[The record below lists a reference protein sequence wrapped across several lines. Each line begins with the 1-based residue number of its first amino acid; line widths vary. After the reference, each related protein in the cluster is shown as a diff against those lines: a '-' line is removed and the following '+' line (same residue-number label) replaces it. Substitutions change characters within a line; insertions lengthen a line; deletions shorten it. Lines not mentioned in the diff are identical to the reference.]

1 MGIRERL
8 SGNEASATAMK
19 QINPDVVAAFP
30 ITPSTEIPQY
40 FSTFVSNG
48 QVDTEFVAVESEH
61 SAMSACIGAEA
72 AGARAMTATSANGL
86 SLMWEMIYIASSLR
100 LPIVMSLV
108 NRAVSGPLNI
118 HNDHSDAMGVRDSGW
133 IQLFSENNQEA
144 YDNLIMAHRIAEN
157 KDVLLPLMVCQ
168 DGFITS
174 HSIENIE
181 LVEDDKVKEFVGE
194 YKPEHYLLNDKEPIA
209 VGPLDLQA
217 YLFEHKRQQAEAM
230 KNAKKVILDVAKDF
244 EKLTGR
250 KYGLFEEY
258 RLDDAEIAIVCMNST
273 AGTAKYTIDRL
284 REKGIK
290 AGLLK
295 VRVFRPFPGEEIA
308 EALKYIPAPV
318 EEFVPEETVQEVKAK
333 AKEEAVQKAEVK
345 EPAKVNPI
353 LATEPATKKEVKA
366 DKAEKVEK
374 VETNKKEAVS
384 PVENKV
390 GQTVALKP
398 DVKIAKEE
406 PVLDTQYVEQTR
418 FDVKPSL
425 WQRFKNSKI
434 IRTISYIMKI
444 KVVLEFPALPEGRG
458 ENR

>member
-1 MGIRERL
+1 
-8 SGNEASATAMK
+8 MK

-48 QVDTEFVAVESEH
+48 AVDTEFVAVESEH

-133 IQLFSENNQEA
+133 IMLFSENNQEA

-181 LVEDDKVKEFVGE
+181 LIEDEKVKEFVGK
-194 YKPEHYLLNDKEPIA
+194 YKPEHYLLNAKEPMAI
-209 VGPLDLQA
+209 GPLDLQA
-217 YLFEHKRQQAEAM
+217 YLFEHKYQQAEAM
-230 KNAKKVILDVAKDF
+230 KKAKDVILNVSKDF
-244 EKLTGR
+244 EELTGR
-250 KYGLFEEY
+250 KYSFFEEY
-258 RLDDAEIAIVCMNST
+258 RLDDAEFAIVCMNST
-273 AGTAKYTIDRL
+273 AGTVKAVVDEL
-284 REKGIK
+284 RAKGIK

-295 VRVFRPFPGEEIA
+295 IRVFRPFPADEVA
-308 EALKYIPAPV
+308 NALGHLKAVAILDKADSLNAIGGALFEDVTSSMYVNGKNVPAINYIYGIGGRDTTTKDIH
-318 EEFVPEETVQEVKAK
+318 TVYTDLQEVA
-333 AKEEAVQKAEVK
+333 
-345 EPAKVNPI
+345 NSG
-353 LATEPATKKEVKA
+353 
-366 DKAEKVEK
+366 KVENPYRYLSVRRDK
-374 VETNKKEAVS
+374 
-384 PVENKV
+384 
-390 GQTVALKP
+390 
-398 DVKIAKEE
+398 
-406 PVLDTQYVEQTR
+406 
-418 FDVKPSL
+418 
-425 WQRFKNSKI
+425 
-434 IRTISYIMKI
+434 
-444 KVVLEFPALPEGRG
+444 
-458 ENR
+458 

>member
-8 SGNEASATAMK
+8 SGNEATATAMK

-40 FSTFVSNG
+40 FSTFVDNG
-48 QVDTEFVAVESEH
+48 LVDTEFVAVESEH
-61 SAMSACIGAEA
+61 SAMSACIGAQA

-118 HNDHSDAMGVRDSGW
+118 HNDHSDAMGVRDAGW
-133 IQLFSENNQEA
+133 IMLFSENNQEA
-144 YDNLIMAHRIAEN
+144 YDNTLMAHRIAEN
-157 KDVLLPLMVCQ
+157 KDVMLPLMICQ

-194 YKPEHYLLNDKEPIA
+194 YHPEHYLLNKKEPIA

-217 YLFEHKRQQAEAM
+217 YLFEHKAMQAEAM
-230 KNAKKVILDVAKDF
+230 RNAKQVILDVSKDF
-244 EKLTGR
+244 EKMTGR

-258 RLDDAEIAIVCMNST
+258 KLDDAEIAIVCMNST
-273 AGTAKYTIDRL
+273 AGTTKFVVDKL

-295 VRVFRPFPGEEIA
+295 IRVFRPFPVDEVANALSHLKAIA
-308 EALKYIPAPV
+308 
-318 EEFVPEETVQEVKAK
+318 
-333 AKEEAVQKAEVK
+333 
-345 EPAKVNPI
+345 I
-353 LATEPATKKEVKA
+353 LDKA
-366 DKAEKVEK
+366 DSLNAAGGALFEDVTSAMYVNNKIVPAVNYVYGIGGRDTKADDIEKVYNDLFDIAKTGK
-374 VETNKKEAVS
+374 VENPYRYFGLRKEGV
-384 PVENKV
+384 N
-390 GQTVALKP
+390 
-398 DVKIAKEE
+398 
-406 PVLDTQYVEQTR
+406 
-418 FDVKPSL
+418 
-425 WQRFKNSKI
+425 
-434 IRTISYIMKI
+434 
-444 KVVLEFPALPEGRG
+444 
-458 ENR
+458 